1 MLSRSLDGFFS
12 LNISVRIFFF
22 AAADDR
28 DTRFIVAPSSLD
40 GQWIIAGFRARGIL
54 LRDFGEENI
63 LTKQLSPDSIF

>member
-1 MLSRSLDGFFS
+1 MVFFS

-22 AAADDR
+22 ASADDR

-54 LRDFGEENI
+54 LRDFGR
-63 LTKQLSPDSIF
+63 KIF